1 MEIKRFLTDDV
12 REGMLSVRN
21 VLGPEAVILSNRR
34 VGNRIEILA
43 TKEFDAEAIDVR
55 DQKKKRAKVEVS
67 DFGVSMT
74 RRNRADH
81 RPELGA
87 RAQQTRSELAE
98 DISLDA
104 PLSNEVRVSAVAGE
118 PDQTAKVPSDH
129 SAKEGLTLTSLWRS
143 ARDEIKAQEADAL
156 TEEKAPLAGA
166 RGVSATQTTLQS
178 LEPEAAESEIETRQ
192 TRLEE
197 AVRSASSEQ
206 SVASPTG
213 EALPSKEIQ
222 LAESGQPFAVP
233 RLSAADRLT
242 GLGEEL
248 IELKSLLRKE
258 LTRLRSLQGRDTPIE
273 VQCREL
279 LTEMGLGHPAVER
292 VMDVLTDAIDVEA
305 ASGAVD
311 EATSRCQRV
320 HAALLASIQVTDRDL
335 IQSGGVF
342 SVIGASGVGK
352 TTTVAK
358 LAARY
363 ALLHGRASVGLIST
377 DAFKIGGQDQL
388 ATFGKLLGI
397 SVQTAHDEDQLTFAL
412 KQNMDKQLVLID
424 SAGMSERDVRMNQHL
439 ARIKMHGGYAKNLLI
454 ASATSQPGLAD
465 VVLSEYAHAPVF
477 GTVLTK
483 IDEAVNLG
491 SGLSTLLQT
500 AVPMAYS
507 CDGQSLSDIQLASVA
522 ALLKEAFARVREARD
537 LEFET
542 HEVQQQHA

>member
-21 VLGPEAVILSNRR
+21 ILGPEAVILSNRR

-74 RRNRADH
+74 RRDRAEH
-81 RPELGA
+81 RSQFGAAEQHTRPEP
-87 RAQQTRSELAE
+87 AE
-98 DISLDA
+98 DINLDA
-104 PLSNEVRVSAVAGE
+104 PVSDEAPALALAGE
-118 PDQTAKVPSDH
+118 PDQAATVPSDH
-129 SAKEGLTLTSLWRS
+129 SAKGGLTLPSLWRS
-143 ARDEIKAQEADAL
+143 ARDELKTQEAEAS
-156 TEEKAPLAGA
+156 EAKAPVTGA
-166 RGVSATQTTLQS
+166 ARVPATQTNLQS
-178 LEPEAAESEIETRQ
+178 LESGGTEAEVEARQ
-192 TRLEE
+192 TRLE
-197 AVRSASSEQ
+197 APVRTSSSERPFM
-206 SVASPTG
+206 SPTG
-213 EALPSKEIQ
+213 EALPSKGVDS
-222 LAESGQPFAVP
+222 AEGGQPFAVP

-248 IELKSLLRKE
+248 VELKSLLRKE

-279 LTEMGLGHPAVER
+279 LAEMGLGHPAVER
-292 VMDVLTDAIDVEA
+292 VMDVLIDGIDSEA
-305 ASGAVD
+305 ASGAVI

-363 ALLHGRASVGLIST
+363 ALHHGRASVGLIST

-397 SVQTAHDEDQLTFAL
+397 SVQTAHDEEQLTFAL
-412 KQNMDKQLVLID
+412 KQNMGKQLVLID

-522 ALLKEAFARVREARD
+522 ALLKEVFARVREARD
-537 LEFET
+537 IEFET